1 MSKSNPNPASKS
13 NPGSKSNLDFER
25 RPDGKYNVWQSRTL
39 VELGELTEKKAYNI
53 YTKYSVDV
61 PSRWMLIDVVDQP
74 ENSLNAT

>member
-1 MSKSNPNPASKS
+1 MTKIVDQKIVDQ
-13 NPGSKSNLDFER
+13 KIVDQKIVDLDFEP

-53 YTKYSVDV
+53 YTKYSVDI

-74 ENSLNAT
+74 ENS